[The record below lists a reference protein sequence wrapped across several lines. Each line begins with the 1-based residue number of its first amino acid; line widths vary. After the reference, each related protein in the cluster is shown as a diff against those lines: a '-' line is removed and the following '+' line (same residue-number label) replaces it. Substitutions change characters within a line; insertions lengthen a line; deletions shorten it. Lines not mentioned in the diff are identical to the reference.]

1 MMKIEF
7 NFEQSAVIPYRKK
20 NENTEVLLITSLR
33 KKKWIVP
40 KGYIEFNLTAF
51 ESAKK
56 EAYEEAGVLGQNE
69 TEELGYLEVKKKVG
83 LWHMKVYKMEVTE
96 LLDEYPEKEMRKRK
110 WFPVNEAAEKVSI
123 PGMKEL
129 ILKLNHSN

>member
-1 MMKIEF
+1 MKIEF